1 MGIVK
6 PPADPSTTVFA
17 MRPARCLAGLG
28 NLFSGVYLPGGS
40 SKCRNWGPVQTGLL
54 TMRGLFDR
62 ESESLRREFFLRFV
76 LDNYDN
82 SPYIYDTMSYRRLN
96 IEG

>member
-1 MGIVK
+1 VSQLGSDANGV
-6 PPADPSTTVFA
+6 VNHERVVRQRVREFE
-17 MRPARCLAGLG
+17 AG
-28 NLFSGVYLPGGS
+28 
-40 SKCRNWGPVQTGLL
+40 
-54 TMRGLFDR
+54 
-62 ESESLRREFFLRFV
+62 FFLRFV